1 MHVFIDM
8 SNNQRNNHKWYILG
22 LSAIS
27 STFVTGI
34 PISCLPVLFEE
45 IERDLHISRVQTGT
59 IWGIAN
65 AAAIFVGLLGG
76 YLGDRFG
83 VRKVL
88 ITACILVGVTGALRG
103 LSDSFFILAVTI
115 FLNGLVRAVVPISV
129 TKLILTWFKGR
140 YLGIA
145 NSVGAMGMGLGLM
158 LGPMISA
165 TIISPWLGGWRNVL
179 FFYGALSA
187 AAGLLWFLVGKGFT
201 PVESVTTNTPQI
213 SIRNT
218 LPKLIRNKAI
228 WLAGLTLMFRM
239 GGIQGMTGY
248 LPLFL
253 REQGWSVADAS
264 HALSL
269 FYAMST
275 IFVIPIAALSDK
287 IGRRKSI
294 MLTGLTVV
302 AISFGILPIVGN
314 VWVWALMAVSG
325 LFMDSVM
332 SIVLTMMLESEGI
345 EASNSGMALGLIF
358 TITPLGSFIAPPL
371 GNSMASINPGLP
383 FFFWAAISAVAVLFL
398 SFMKETGWRKR
409 KALENS
415 NRQPSSAL

>member
-1 MHVFIDM
+1 
-8 SNNQRNNHKWYILG
+8 
-22 LSAIS
+22 
-27 STFVTGI
+27 
-34 PISCLPVLFEE
+34 
-45 IERDLHISRVQTGT
+45 
-59 IWGIAN
+59 
-65 AAAIFVGLLGG
+65 
-76 YLGDRFG
+76 
-83 VRKVL
+83 
-88 ITACILVGVTGALRG
+88 
-103 LSDSFFILAVTI
+103 
-115 FLNGLVRAVVPISV
+115 
-129 TKLILTWFKGR
+129 
-140 YLGIA
+140 
-145 NSVGAMGMGLGLM
+145 
-158 LGPMISA
+158 
-165 TIISPWLGGWRNVL
+165 
-179 FFYGALSA
+179 
-187 AAGLLWFLVGKGFT
+187 
-201 PVESVTTNTPQI
+201 
-213 SIRNT
+213 
-218 LPKLIRNKAI
+218 
-228 WLAGLTLMFRM
+228 MFRM